1 MRNRLLSLLLLSLY
15 GSMLFAQEPLDI
27 NDVERVP
34 LGDFTYQWRNI
45 YDRTPLHGK
54 CRIILSYGSYAIAH
68 FNKDGIL
75 DGLYEK
81 YEDNHLVQKLTY
93 VKGILRGKGYEYYT
107 DGTVKKECV
116 WNEQGKIDGLM
127 IEYNRIGRTEWDYKN
142 GEVDGQQRTFDNN
155 GQLITFVS
163 YSKGMQHGPFRI
175 YEEGGT
181 DMPPFI
187 REGYAWGWRGKKGE
201 YKETWALSGK
211 PKCIEHY
218 TEKGEKTGRWQEWD
232 ENGKLVREE
241 NYTEMPYYSV
251 KFDKNSYPL
260 ERYYYNEDLSV
271 KSIQE
276 FYPGTDKIMKEEYN
290 LDFKNFKRDYRQFY
304 EDGTIQEEGHMK
316 GGEVV
321 FAKEYYKNKQLK
333 CVKKIQNVYG
343 YKILT
348 VTELYDESGKPLPI
362 PSGTF

>member
-1 MRNRLLSLLLLSLY
+1 MLETHKSKKSSNYRSLKKINRFISV
-15 GSMLFAQEPLDI
+15 I
-27 NDVERVP
+27 N
-34 LGDFTYQWRNI
+34 
-45 YDRTPLHGK
+45 
-54 CRIILSYGSYAIAH
+54 
-68 FNKDGIL
+68 
-75 DGLYEK
+75 
-81 YEDNHLVQKLTY
+81 
-93 VKGILRGKGYEYYT
+93 
-107 DGTVKKECV
+107 KKEGASC
-116 WNEQGKIDGLM
+116 
-127 IEYNRIGRTEWDYKN
+127 
-142 GEVDGQQRTFDNN
+142 
-155 GQLITFVS
+155 ITT
-163 YSKGMQHGPFRI
+163 HLL
-175 YEEGGT
+175 
-181 DMPPFI
+181 I

-232 ENGKLVREE
+232 ENEKLVREE

-316 GGEVV
+316 GGDVV
-321 FAKEYYKNKQLK
+321 FAKEYYKNRQLK

>member
-1 MRNRLLSLLLLSLY
+1 
-15 GSMLFAQEPLDI
+15 
-27 NDVERVP
+27 
-34 LGDFTYQWRNI
+34 
-45 YDRTPLHGK
+45 
-54 CRIILSYGSYAIAH
+54 
-68 FNKDGIL
+68 
-75 DGLYEK
+75 
-81 YEDNHLVQKLTY
+81 
-93 VKGILRGKGYEYYT
+93 
-107 DGTVKKECV
+107 
-116 WNEQGKIDGLM
+116 
-127 IEYNRIGRTEWDYKN
+127 
-142 GEVDGQQRTFDNN
+142 
-155 GQLITFVS
+155 
-163 YSKGMQHGPFRI
+163 
-175 YEEGGT
+175 
-181 DMPPFI
+181 MPPFI

-321 FAKEYYKNKQLK
+321 FAKEYYKNRQLK